1 VSRAFCRVERYG
13 FAESSGWQITGIEH
27 LPAVTRWSVLR
38 DGKDWG
44 EFEFSLAGEYNVLN
58 ATAATVMA
66 ANYGIGSDAIA
77 EALREFRS
85 VKRRLEV
92 KAEVNGITIIDDF
105 AHHPTAI
112 AQTLK
117 ALRARYAGRRLWAIL
132 EPRSNTLRRKVFQQ
146 ELAQSLSLAEEIILA
161 DVFRSEAIPE
171 HERLDPTAVVADLS
185 ASGKRARLL
194 SNADVIVE
202 TIAPELRS
210 GDVVAIL
217 SNGGFGGIYEK
228 LPAKLKLLHEVG
240 TTA

>member
-13 FAESSGWQITGIEH
+13 FAESSGWRITDVEH

-38 DGKDWG
+38 DGKIWAG
-44 EFEFSLAGEYNVLN
+44 FEFPLAGEYNVLN
-58 ATAATVMA
+58 ATAAAAMA

-161 DVFRSEAIPE
+161 DVFRSEAVPE